1 MTVKKGKEKK
11 MKDKEQPLVD
21 YTCKYCHKIFKVKQ
35 GSQKKYCPE
44 CLSKV
49 VAREI
54 STIKES

>member
-1 MTVKKGKEKK
+1 MKE
-11 MKDKEQPLVD
+11 KEQPLVD
-21 YTCKYCHKIFKVKQ
+21 YTCKYCHKLFKVKQ

-54 STIKES
+54 STTKES